1 MEILIIIALV
11 LLNGVFAMA
20 EMSLVSSRKFKLE
33 SEKKKG
39 RSSAKVALEL
49 SESPTRFL
57 STVQIGITLIG
68 ILLGVFSGQN
78 LTDDVEKIITGIPSI
93 APFAHNISVG
103 IIVVLITY
111 VSIVLGELIPKKIG
125 MTYPEPIAM
134 ALAKPMTL
142 LSKLTAPFVWLLT
155 VTNDGILKFAGIKHE
170 NEKFVTE
177 AEIKSIIREST
188 SSGEIQDI
196 EHEIVDRVFELG
208 DRKIGSLMTHR
219 MDIIYIDIND
229 DIQTIRK
236 KIGQEPHS
244 AYPVVENNNLDKT
257 IGIVLLKDIFE
268 GSFSKNFNLKAYL
281 KQPLFLIEATPAFK
295 LLDLFRE
302 GKVHYALITDEYG
315 STKGFVTMDDV
326 LDALVGDISQEHQ
339 SEYSI
344 MQRDE
349 KSWLVDGQFS
359 YNEFLRKFKIS
370 NQEFSEEFHTVGGY
384 IIHEHKTIP
393 DTGVKVEMEHL
404 TLEVIDMDGP
414 RIDKIL
420 VTENT

>member
-1 MEILIIIALV
+1 LEIVIIIALV
-11 LLNGVFAMA
+11 LLNGIFAMA

-39 RSSAKVALEL
+39 SSSAKVALEL

-78 LTDDVEKIITGIPSI
+78 LTDDVEKIIVGIPSL

-125 MTYPEPIAM
+125 MSYPEPIAM
-134 ALAKPMTL
+134 ALAKPMKL

-177 AEIKSIIREST
+177 EEIKSIIREST

-219 MDIIYIDIND
+219 MDIIYIDIDD

-244 AYPVVENNNLDKT
+244 AYPVVENNHLDKT

-268 GSFSKNFNLKAYL
+268 GSFSKTFNLKAYL
-281 KQPLFLIEATPAFK
+281 KQPLYLIEATPAFK

-302 GKVHYALITDEYG
+302 GRVHYALITDEYG

-349 KSWLVDGQFS
+349 NSWLVDGQFS

-370 NQEFSEEFHTVGGY
+370 TQDFSDEFHTVGGY

-393 DTGVKVEMEHL
+393 VTGVKVELEHL
-404 TLEVIDMDGP
+404 TLEVVDMDGP

-420 VTENT
+420 VTDNV

>member
-1 MEILIIIALV
+1 MEIIIILALV
-11 LLNGVFAMA
+11 LLNGIFAMA

-33 SEKKKG
+33 AEKKKG
-39 RSSAKVALEL
+39 KSSAKVALEL

-78 LTDDVEKIITGIPSI
+78 LTDDVEEIINLIPSLV
-93 APFAHNISVG
+93 PYAHNIAVG

-111 VSIVLGELIPKKIG
+111 ISIVLGELIPKKIG

-134 ALAKPMTL
+134 FLAKPMIL
-142 LSKLTAPFVWLLT
+142 LSRLTAPFVWLLT
-155 VTNDGILKFAGIKHE
+155 ITNDGILKFAGIKHE
-170 NEKFVTE
+170 NEKYISE

-219 MDIIYIDIND
+219 MDLVFIDIND

-236 KIGQEPHS
+236 KIGKEPHS

-257 IGIVLLKDIFE
+257 IGLVLLKDIFE
-268 GSFSKNFNLKAYL
+268 GSFSKTFNLKAYL
-281 KQPLFLIEATPAFK
+281 KQPLFLIESTPAFK

-302 GKVHYALITDEYG
+302 AKVHYALITDEYG

-344 MQRDE
+344 IQRDE
-349 KSWLVDGQFS
+349 NSWLVDGQFS
-359 YNEFLRKFKIS
+359 YSEFIRKFKIS
-370 NQEFSEEFHTVGGY
+370 SLEFSEEFHTVGGY
-384 IIHEHKTIP
+384 IIHIYKTIP
-393 DTGVKVEMEHL
+393 YTGVKVEIEHL

-420 VTENT
+420 VTANK